1 MRCRWRNSGP
11 TLHACKYRGPFF
23 EAGLDLELDV
33 DFEVYV
39 GVELDDLAVPE
50 EVQLVFYIRKIEIKQ
65 SWVGA
70 TLFEIDFWSCVE
82 LFELDFQADVGV
94 KLDGLALPGEVKLDF
109 LYRKSSSKKSS

>member
-1 MRCRWRNSGP
+1 M
-11 TLHACKYRGPFF
+11 
-23 EAGLDLELDV
+23 ELDV

-70 TLFEIDFWSCVE
+70 TLFEIDFLSC
-82 LFELDFQADVGV
+82 
-94 KLDGLALPGEVKLDF
+94 
-109 LYRKSSSKKSS
+109 